1 MSPAHAVPLNAVPGV
16 EMGTGVLAWDAR
28 IRTELSYDTGVLTGV
43 LTFFLLP
50 VLRSRGRNL
59 SFA

>member
-1 MSPAHAVPLNAVPGV
+1 MPLNTVPGV
-16 EMGTGVLAWDAR
+16 EKGTGVLAWDAR
-28 IRTELSYDTGVLTGV
+28 MRTELSYDTGVFTVVLTGV